1 MQPHNHITQRIERL
15 SNWKIVGISAIL
27 LALALWGEWGG
38 PEWLVWLSLF
48 SVILN
53 GLPIIWRA
61 LTLLTVKK
69 QISSALLITLAMLAS
84 ILIGEQF
91 AAGEIALIMA
101 IGDLLE
107 SGTVSRAHRGLKEL
121 ISLQPEQ
128 ARLLSRDGQ
137 DTGGALG
144 RWVPCDELLAG
155 DLIRVKPGE
164 IFPADGIIRSG
175 ETSVDESI
183 LTGESLPVD
192 KEPGA
197 AVYTGSRN
205 GDGSVDVAVTHASAD
220 SSLRKLIRIVQEA
233 GQRQAPIHREADR
246 WARFLVPVSV
256 TIALVGYITLRLM
269 GYPEVEALTRAVT
282 VLVVFCPC
290 ALVLATPTSI
300 MAAIGQATKRGVVI
314 KSGEAL
320 EALGRADLIA
330 FDKTGTLTMGTPC
343 VAHVLS
349 WGSQSPD
356 DLLAHAAAVETGS
369 NHPLAAAIIAAA
381 GSPLPQATNSRT
393 TTGRGIQADIS
404 GRTWFCG
411 NEKAVAAQGMTL
423 NDSQQEELTA
433 MRSAGMATVL
443 ITCDGQL
450 MGAVGLRDMPR
461 PEASQVLAELPEETL
476 MLTGDHRQAADT
488 LAKQLGLRHVKSE
501 LLPEQK
507 SEVILALQNQ
517 GRKVVMVG
525 DGINDAPALKT
536 ALVGVAMSKAGSDIA
551 TESADVVLMQNGLH
565 RLPYLM
571 KLGRATLN
579 TIRFNLALSV
589 CYNLFALSLS
599 LLGILGPATGALAHN
614 AGSLLVVLN
623 AAALYN
629 RKLD

>member
-1 MQPHNHITQRIERL
+1 MQLHNRITRQIDRL
-15 SNWKIVGISAIL
+15 ANWKIVGLSAIL

-38 PEWLVWLSLF
+38 PGWLVWLSLF

-128 ARLLSRDGQ
+128 ARLMSRDGKE
-137 DTGGALG
+137 TGGTLG
-144 RWVPCDELLAG
+144 RWIPCDEIRAG

-164 IFPADGIIRSG
+164 IFPADGTVQSG
-175 ETSVDESI
+175 ATSVDESI

-192 KEPGA
+192 KEIGA
-197 AVYTGSRN
+197 SVYTGSRN
-205 GDGSVDVAVTHASAD
+205 GDGSVDILVTHDASD
-220 SSLRKLIRIVQEA
+220 SSLRKLIRIVSEA

-246 WARFLVPVSV
+246 WARFLVPVSI

-269 GYPEVEALTRAVT
+269 GYPEMEALTRAVT

-300 MAAIGQATKRGVVI
+300 MAAIGQATRRGVVI

-320 EALGRADLIA
+320 EALGRADMVA
-330 FDKTGTLTMGTPC
+330 FDKTGTLTMGTPS
-343 VAHVLS
+343 VARVLTWS
-349 WGSQSPD
+349 AQNPD
-356 DLLAHAAAVETGS
+356 ELLAHAAAVETGS
-369 NHPLAAAIIAAA
+369 NHPLAAAIVAAA
-381 GSPLPQATNSRT
+381 TAPLPQAANSRT
-393 TTGRGIQADIS
+393 STGRGIQADIG
-404 GRTWFCG
+404 GRSWFCG
-411 NEKAVAAQGMTL
+411 NEKAIEALGAEVTDKQR
-423 NDSQQEELTA
+423 QELAA
-433 MRSAGMATVL
+433 MRNEGMATVL
-443 ITCDGQL
+443 VACDGTV
-450 MGAVGLRDMPR
+450 MGAIGLRDMPR
-461 PEASQVLAELPEETL
+461 PEAAEVLAELPEETL
-476 MLTGDHRQAADT
+476 MLTGDHRQAADA
-488 LAKQLGLRHVKSE
+488 LARQLGINRVESE

-507 SEVILALQNQ
+507 SDAILTLQEQ
-517 GRKVVMVG
+517 GHKVVMVG
-525 DGINDAPALKT
+525 DGINDAPALKA

-571 KLGRATLN
+571 RLGRATLG
-579 TIRFNLALSV
+579 TIRFNLGLSV
-589 CYNLFALSLS
+589 CYNLLALSLS
-599 LLGILGPATGALAHN
+599 LMGILGPATGALAHN

-623 AAALYN
+623 AAALFN
-629 RKLD
+629 RKFD